1 MMVAI
6 RGLFLV
12 ALVAGLTSGCVAAGL
27 ATGPLMSAIQL
38 VGDRTVERTV
48 AAELAE
54 AVAVTEAALV
64 RMAFKV
70 EERERDDDLRRL
82 RAVADGVTV
91 HAKLQ
96 RVTARMTR
104 VVLRVEAGG
113 ILADRDTGTQ
123 IHEQIAGLL
132 APAARQSGPAPSDGA
147 SAEALNSLQTEIR
160 KLRSDLDE
168 RRAADRQPLA
178 TDAVIP
184 VSVQPGAIVNVP
196 MSAALPTV
204 GGPAP
209 PVSVPTPTAAIPAV
223 VAESGSERREM
234 VRPALDTR
242 VTAPLHRAGAL
253 IPIQPAT
260 SVGSSK

>member
-1 MMVAI
+1 MMGAI
-6 RGLFLV
+6 RGFVLV
-12 ALVAGLTSGCVAAGL
+12 TVVAVLTSGCVAAGL

-38 VGDRTVERTV
+38 VGDRTVERTI

-104 VVLRVEAGG
+104 VVLRVEDGG
-113 ILADRDTGTQ
+113 IIADRDTGTQ

-132 APAARQSGPAPSDGA
+132 TPARQSGPAPSDGV
-147 SAEALNSLQTEIR
+147 SAEALSSLQAEIR

-168 RRAADRQPLA
+168 RQAADRPVA
-178 TDAVIP
+178 TDAVPP
-184 VSVQPGAIVNVP
+184 VSVQPGAIVTVP

-204 GGPAP
+204 GGSAP
-209 PVSVPTPTAAIPAV
+209 PVSVSTPTGAVPAV
-223 VAESGSERREM
+223 MTESVSVRREM
-234 VRPALDTR
+234 VQPAIDTR
-242 VTAPLHRAGAL
+242 TAAPLQRAGAL

-260 SVGSSK
+260 SVGSK